1 MEGRVYPT
9 RNAQVFH
16 ASLCRQSHWCQLG
29 GSHCTYTA
37 AAHNLTSMWVQ
48 VHIPIKLG
56 AVAVSVRLLHPG
68 CRQWDC
74 LHRDCWNNCSFSSQ
88 NGHKCLQTTGI
99 FYLQNKSFYPLDVD
113 IPYCEFYILW
123 QMYLLICFRH
133 WRTYS
138 PVPRRLTNL
147 CKQVSKLNM
156 KAKSHGCSI
165 VYKV

>member
-1 MEGRVYPT
+1 MHRFSMHPSAGSPIDVNWEVAIART
-9 RNAQVFH
+9 
-16 ASLCRQSHWCQLG
+16 QLL
-29 GSHCTYTA
+29 
-37 AAHNLTSMWVQ
+37 LTIW
-48 VHIPIKLG
+48 
-56 AVAVSVRLLHPG
+56 HPCG
-68 CRQWDC
+68 CRCTSLSSWEQWLC
-74 LHRDCWNNCSFSSQ
+74 PCGCSIPVVVGGIACTEIAGTIVPFSSQ